1 MSNTVS
7 LEILVKNSFDKLYN
21 EAKFQD
27 IIIMDVLK
35 DLLVDFEKEIL
46 QHTENKDTTEMEEA
60 KEQAHDEGWYIGKDV
75 GYDEG
80 YEDGYK
86 EAKSLFETEG
96 EQ

>member
-1 MSNTVS
+1 MSNTTS

-35 DLLVDFEKEIL
+35 ELLVEFEKEIL

-60 KEQAHDEGWYIGKDV
+60 RDEGWYIGKDF
-75 GYDEG
+75 GYSEG

-86 EAKSLFETEG
+86 EAKEG
-96 EQ
+96 EP